1 MSDQTNMDD
10 MPAQPEGDT
19 SEMSTP
25 AYNKPAHKQNAIDR
39 EFAKPPKSKRHSAIR
54 ILGVFIIVIAVVV
67 AIGSFWI
74 MTGASTIE
82 PTPKVWTIIWLT
94 NGVLVVLI
102 VALVLT
108 EVVVMIQARL
118 RKHSGARLRSRL
130 VGLFAMV
137 ATVPALII
145 AVFAAFTLNQGLD
158 QWFSERTR
166 DIVENSRLIARSY
179 LLEHSQVLRDDIIWV
194 ATELETAHE
203 TFTSDTEKFQRIL
216 TALAATRSLPFAYML
231 SKDGD
236 TLLRAQIN
244 VQGPAPSVPNEV
256 LQVAEEGAPILLS
269 PGTTNLVGAAVKL
282 RNYDDTY
289 LFVARPVDQA
299 VLEYMKLTD
308 ENISEYRLYASN
320 RLVFQLTYGLMYLG
334 LALVLLLAALW
345 IGMALAN
352 RFVDPIR
359 NLMIASSRVS
369 RGKLN
374 IHVPVEDRS
383 GDLHDLGLR
392 FNRMIDQLRSQRQ
405 ELLDANETNELRRQF
420 TEAVVEGVSAGVVGL
435 DADGAITLVN
445 RRSCEIFGHEELDL
459 MGKEIVSVVP
469 QLIPVIERARA
480 SRTGQIRDQINL
492 GPESEQRTYQVQLTR
507 EGTMVESKGFVVT
520 LDDITD
526 LVSAQRTSAWAD
538 VARRIAHEIKNPL
551 TPIQLSAE
559 RLRKRYGKKLED
571 DFEVFDKCTS
581 TIIRQVGDIG
591 RMVDEFSS
599 FARMP
604 KAVLE
609 QDDLSDTIRQV
620 VFLESVRLP
629 QIEIETDIPLEPIMA
644 HFDGRLIS
652 QALTNL
658 IKNAVEALENQ
669 GLQNIKNPRIWVTA
683 SFQENLVKVEVND
696 NGAGW
701 PEENRSR
708 LLEPYM
714 TTREKG
720 TGLGLAIVAKIVEQ
734 HGGTVELRD
743 APQDEHGQV
752 GASFSFTLPLK
763 APPDEEEPQDKP
775 QEEISKRK
783 TSEQAKKTDTSNTK
797 PAKSKTKSAT
807 TKKTVVNK

>member
-1 MSDQTNMDD
+1 MVEENPDKAQDQPMTSSDVTQVASVDF
-10 MPAQPEGDT
+10 
-19 SEMSTP
+19 S
-25 AYNKPAHKQNAIDR
+25 KP
-39 EFAKPPKSKRHSAIR
+39 KRTKTHRTIR
-54 ILGVFIIVIAVVV
+54 VLGVFIIFAAVIV

-74 MTGASTIE
+74 VTGASDIE
-82 PTPKVWTIIWLT
+82 PTPEVWTIIWMT
-94 NGVLVVLI
+94 NGVLVLLVI
-102 VALVLT
+102 ALVLT
-108 EVVVMIQARL
+108 EIVVMVQARI

-130 VGLFAMV
+130 VGLFAIV
-137 ATVPALII
+137 ATVPALLI
-145 AVFAAFTLNQGLD
+145 AVFAALTLNQGLD

-194 ATELETAHE
+194 ATELETARE
-203 TFTSDTEKFQRIL
+203 TFETDTDKFQRIL
-216 TALAATRSLPFAYML
+216 TALATTRSLPFTSML
-231 SKDGD
+231 SKGGD

-244 VQGPAPSVPNEV
+244 VLGPAPDLPIEV
-256 LQVAEEGAPILLS
+256 LGIAVEGSPTLLS
-269 PGTTNLVGAAVKL
+269 PGTTNLVGAVVEL
-282 RNYDDTY
+282 RGYEDTF

-299 VLEYMKLTD
+299 VIEYMKLTD
-308 ENISEYRLYASN
+308 ANISEYREYASN
-320 RLVFQLTYGLMYLG
+320 RVVFQITYGLMYLG

-369 RGKLN
+369 EGHLEVK
-374 IHVPVEDRS
+374 VPIEDKS
-383 GDLHDLGLR
+383 GDLHDLGKR
-392 FNRMIDQLRSQRQ
+392 FNSMVDQLKNQRQ
-405 ELLDANETNELRRQF
+405 DLLDANETNELRRQF

-445 RRSCEIFGHEELDL
+445 QRSCEIFGQEELDL
-459 MGKEIVSVVP
+459 MGEAIAQVVP
-469 QLIPVIERARA
+469 QLSSVIERARN

-492 GPESEQRTYQVQLTR
+492 GPEADLRTYQVQLTR
-507 EGTMVESKGFVVT
+507 EGSMVDSKGFVVT

-559 RLRKRYGKKLED
+559 RLRKRYAKKLEG

-604 KAVLE
+604 SAVLE
-609 QDDLSDTIRQV
+609 RNDLSDTIRQV

-629 QIEIETDIPLEPIMA
+629 QIEIETDLPLQTLFA
-644 HFDGRLIS
+644 YFDDRLIS

-658 IKNAVEALENQ
+658 VKNAVEALETL
-669 GLQNIKNPRIWVTA
+669 GLQNIEKPRVVVTA
-683 SFQENLVKVEVND
+683 LIEGDFVHVSVCD

-714 TTREKG
+714 TTRDKG
-720 TGLGLAIVAKIVEQ
+720 TGLGLAIVAKIIEQ
-734 HGGTVELRD
+734 HGGSVELVD
-743 APQDEHGQV
+743 AQKDSHDRS
-752 GASFSFTLPLK
+752 GACFNFTLP
-763 APPDEEEPQDKP
+763 
-775 QEEISKRK
+775 
-783 TSEQAKKTDTSNTK
+783 TK
-797 PAKSKTKSAT
+797 PAPKEDAEGRDLKSENTAPT
-807 TKKTVVNK
+807 TSSHIENSNKIMANK

>member
-1 MSDQTNMDD
+1 M
-10 MPAQPEGDT
+10 T
-19 SEMSTP
+19 SNPDHNDAE
-25 AYNKPAHKQNAIDR
+25 KQETATGKAPDPDIAKASASGL
-39 EFAKPPKSKRHSAIR
+39 FSKPPRSRPYRAMR
-54 ILGVFIIVIAVVV
+54 ILGIIIILAAVAV

-74 MTGASTIE
+74 MTGASAIE
-82 PTPKVWTIIWLT
+82 PTPRVWTGIWIT
-94 NGVLVVLI
+94 NLVLIVLV

-108 EVVVMIQARL
+108 EVVVMIRN
-118 RKHSGARLRSRL
+118 RMKKHAGARLRSRL

-137 ATVPALII
+137 ATVPALLI
-145 AVFAAFTLNQGLD
+145 AAFAAVTLNQGLD

-166 DIVENSRLIARSY
+166 DIVENSRLIARAY
-179 LLEHSQVLRDDIIWV
+179 LLEHAQVLRDDIIWM
-194 ATELETAHE
+194 ATELETAKE
-203 TFTSDTEKFQRIL
+203 TFDTDRTRFQHVL
-216 TALAATRSLPFAYML
+216 TALATTRSLPYTSLL
-231 SKDGD
+231 SGDGD

-244 VQGPAPSVPNEV
+244 TQGPQPVIPISIIPDV
-256 LQVAEEGAPILLS
+256 EEGTPTLLS
-269 PGTTNLVGAAVKL
+269 PGSTNLVGSIVKL
-282 RNYDDTY
+282 RGYDDTY

-299 VLEYMKLTD
+299 VIEYMKLTD

-320 RLVFQLTYGLMYLG
+320 RLVFQITYALMYLG

-352 RFVDPIR
+352 RFIDPIR
-359 NLMIASSRVS
+359 NLMVASSRVS
-369 RGKLN
+369 RGKLDVQ
-374 IHVPVEDRS
+374 VPIVDKS
-383 GDLHDLGLR
+383 GDLHDLSLR
-392 FNRMIDQLRSQRQ
+392 FNRMIQQLRNQRQ

-445 RRSCEIFGHEELDL
+445 QQACDIFGKSELDL
-459 MGKEIVSVVP
+459 MGQEIAKVVP
-469 QLIPVIERARA
+469 QLAPVIERARGG
-480 SRTGQIRDQINL
+480 RRGQIRDQIQL
-492 GPESEQRTYQVQLTR
+492 GPEADLRTYQVQLTR
-507 EGTMVESKGFVVT
+507 EGTMAESKGFVVT

-559 RLRKRYGKKLED
+559 RLRKRYASKLEG
-571 DFEVFDKCTS
+571 DFEVFDKCTK

-604 KAVLE
+604 AAALE
-609 QDDLSDTIRQV
+609 RDDLSDTIRQV

-629 QIEIETDIPLEPIMA
+629 QIEIETDLPPETIYA
-644 HFDGRLIS
+644 YFDNRLIS

-658 IKNAVEALENQ
+658 VKNAVEALETA
-669 GLQNIKNPRIWVTA
+669 GLQNIKDPTVRISA
-683 SFQENLVKVEVND
+683 RIKGDFVEVLVCD

-714 TTREKG
+714 TTRDKG

-734 HGGTVELRD
+734 HGGSVELMD
-743 APQDEHGQV
+743 APPDEHGQS
-752 GASFSFTLPLK
+752 GACFRFTLPLQ
-763 APPDEEEPQDKP
+763 APPGEEEETQSELPQTTDLPDKAEKAKGTEKP
-775 QEEISKRK
+775 SGKSETETPERIAAKR
-783 TSEQAKKTDTSNTK
+783 
-797 PAKSKTKSAT
+797 
-807 TKKTVVNK
+807 

>member
-1 MSDQTNMDD
+1 MVSKTPQNSKAGQTRQGHDEGREANSGVQEETINIANSEKIF
-10 MPAQPEGDT
+10 AQP
-19 SEMSTP
+19 
-25 AYNKPAHKQNAIDR
+25 
-39 EFAKPPKSKRHSAIR
+39 PKTVTYRAIR
-54 ILGVFIIVIAVVV
+54 ILGLVIIIAAVIV

-82 PTPKVWTIIWLT
+82 PNPKVWTAIWIT
-94 NGVLVVLI
+94 NGVLVVLVI
-102 VALVLT
+102 ALVLT
-108 EVVVMIQARL
+108 EIIVMIQARM
-118 RKHSGARLRSRL
+118 RQHSGARLRSRL

-137 ATVPALII
+137 ATLPALLI
-145 AVFAAFTLNQGLD
+145 AVFAALTLNQGLD

-166 DIVENSRLIARSY
+166 DIVENSRLVARSY
-179 LLEHSQVLRDDIIWV
+179 LLEHAQVLRDDIIWV
-194 ATELETAHE
+194 ASELETARE
-203 TFTSDTEKFQRIL
+203 TFETDRVRFQRVL
-216 TALAATRSLPFAYML
+216 TAMATTRSLPFTQLM
-231 SKDGD
+231 SGDGD

-244 VQGPAPSVPNEV
+244 VQGPEPSFPLAVIKEVQEGVPT
-256 LQVAEEGAPILLS
+256 LLT
-269 PGTTNLVGAAVKL
+269 PGNTNMVGAIVKL
-282 RNYDDTY
+282 RGYEDTY
-289 LFVARPVDQA
+289 LFVSRPVDQA
-299 VLEYMKLTD
+299 VIEYMKLTD

-320 RLVFQLTYGLMYLG
+320 RLVFQITYGIMYLG

-359 NLMIASSRVS
+359 NLMIASSIVS
-369 RGKLN
+369 RGRLDTQ
-374 IHVPVEDRS
+374 VPIVDKS
-383 GDLHDLGLR
+383 GDLHDLSVR
-392 FNRMIDQLRSQRQ
+392 FNLMINQLASQRQ

-445 RRSCEIFGHEELDL
+445 RRSGEIFGEEELDL
-459 MGKEIVSVVP
+459 MGREICEV
-469 QLIPVIERARA
+469 IPELTTIIDRAKS
-480 SRTGQIRDQINL
+480 SRHGQIRDQINL
-492 GPESEQRTYQVQLTR
+492 GPETDQRTYQVQLTR
-507 EGTMVESKGFVVT
+507 EGTMTESKGFVVT

-559 RLRKRYGKKLED
+559 RLRKRYAKKLEG

-604 KAVLE
+604 SAVLE
-609 QDDLSDTIRQV
+609 RADLSDTIRQA

-629 QIEIETDIPLEPIMA
+629 QIEIETDLPIDTIYA
-644 HFDGRLIS
+644 YFDIRLIS

-658 IKNAVEALENQ
+658 IKNSVEALEST
-669 GLQNIKNPRIWVTA
+669 GLQNINSPRI
-683 SFQENLVKVEVND
+683 LVKAEQVQNFIRVEICD
-696 NGAGW
+696 NGKGW

-720 TGLGLAIVAKIVEQ
+720 TGLGLAIVAKIIEQ
-734 HGGTVELRD
+734 HGGSIELLD
-743 APQDEHGQV
+743 SPGDENEQT
-752 GASFSFTLPLK
+752 GACFRFTLPLD
-763 APPDEEEPQDKP
+763 ASRGVDDIEDDLAGDKNT
-775 QEEISKRK
+775 I
-783 TSEQAKKTDTSNTK
+783 TEQSAK
-797 PAKSKTKSAT
+797 
-807 TKKTVVNK
+807 